1 MPHGPTA
8 RQLIYKKMGKIL
20 GILILALCALICEAA
35 IFRPISDSHRSAAL
49 ELLTPKD
56 GSFTRILLLLEYYF
70 GALQEHSYTSFSFWV
85 VGGGKLLGLGFEVD
99 KDNPRN

>member
-1 MPHGPTA
+1 
-8 RQLIYKKMGKIL
+8 MGKIL

-56 GSFTRILLLLEYYF
+56 GSFTRF
-70 GALQEHSYTSFSFWV
+70 
-85 VGGGKLLGLGFEVD
+85 D
-99 KDNPRN
+99 